1 MSDTPFIL
9 LVDDNPK
16 NLQVLGEML
25 SEINCSFG
33 VATNGRKAIES
44 AKSVIPDLILMDVVM
59 PEMDGYEATMKIK
72 EDPSI
77 KDIPIIFLT
86 AKTEPE
92 DIIRGFD
99 VGGVDYVAKP
109 FNPPELLARVKT
121 QLKIAYDQ
129 KVIQRQKDNLNEMVH
144 ILCHDLANPLQ
155 VISMIVL
162 SAKHNPIILKNS
174 IEVMTNATNQ
184 SINIIELVRYL
195 RAIEEG
201 KTEIN
206 LSKVDLKKALELSV
220 KIVLYRYKDKNI
232 NLVDNIPDNTFVI
245 AEQYSLI
252 NTVFNN
258 LISNAA
264 KFSYE
269 DSAIEIDCRSRDDKL
284 ILIFKDHGI
293 GIPSDLMLSLF
304 KSNAKTTRNGTNGEV
319 GTGFGLPLV
328 KKIMNIYGG
337 EIRIYSREIKEN
349 PENHGTDIELT
360 FNLALE

>member
-33 VATNGRKAIES
+33 VATNGRMAIES
-44 AKSVIPDLILMDVVM
+44 AKSVIPDLILMDVIM
-59 PEMDGYEATMKIK
+59 PEMDGYEATVKLK
-72 EDPSI
+72 ENPDT
-77 KDIPIIFLT
+77 KNIPIIFLT
-86 AKTEPE
+86 AKTDLE
-92 DIIRGFD
+92 DIVKGFD
-99 VGGVDYVAKP
+99 LGGVDYVTKP
-109 FNPPELLARVKT
+109 FNTPELLARVKT
-121 QLKIAYDQ
+121 QLKIAQDQ
-129 KVIQRQKDNLNEMVH
+129 KVIQKQKDNLNEMVH

-162 SAKHNPIILKNS
+162 SSKNNPDILKNS
-174 IEVMTNATNQ
+174 IEVMTDATNQ

-195 RAIEEG
+195 RAVEEG

-206 LSKVDLKKALELSV
+206 LSKVDVKEALELSMN
-220 KIVLYRYKDKNI
+220 IVMFRYKDKNI
-232 NLVDNIPDNTFVI
+232 RLKENIPDNTFVI

-258 LISNAA
+258 LISNAI

-269 DSAIEIDCRSRDDKL
+269 DSEIEIDCRKDNDKI
-284 ILIFKDHGI
+284 ILVFKDHGI
-293 GIPSDLMLSLF
+293 GIPSELMSCLF
-304 KSNAKTTRNGTNGEV
+304 KSGAKTTRNGTNGEV

-337 EIRIYSREIKEN
+337 EINIYSREIKDN
-349 PENHGTDIELT
+349 PDNHGTDIELI
-360 FNLALE
+360 FDSCKE